1 MKPAIKKSHAA
12 PECAADSSML
22 ERLGT
27 ALKSSRMLAASLV
40 VGTSLALGACAT
52 GYTASAP
59 MGSSY
64 GTVESGYIED
74 VQYYQSSGS
83 TSGAGAIIG
92 GVAGGVIGHQVGGGV
107 GNTVATVAGAIGGAL
122 IGNEVERNN
131 QRTGEYTVV
140 RVRLDGGGR
149 IELQQP
155 ADFRLRQGERV
166 RVYDR
171 QRIGRG

>member
-1 MKPAIKKSHAA
+1 MKNSLQTQTLATS
-12 PECAADSSML
+12 
-22 ERLGT
+22 RT
-27 ALKSSRMLAASLV
+27 ALMHAGRKMISSRALAAALL
-40 VGTSLALGACAT
+40 VGTSLTLGACAT
-52 GYTASAP
+52 GYQASAP
-59 MGSSY
+59 VGSSY

-74 VQYYQSSGS
+74 VQYFQSSGS

-131 QRTGEYTVV
+131 QRGGEYTIV

-155 ADFRLRQGERV
+155 ADFRMRQGERV

>member
-1 MKPAIKKSHAA
+1 MKNSLQTQSLVTSRASLMHAGRK
-12 PECAADSSML
+12 L
-22 ERLGT
+22 I
-27 ALKSSRMLAASLV
+27 SSRVLAASLL
-40 VGTSLALGACAT
+40 VGASLTLGACAT
-52 GYTASAP
+52 GGSYQASAP
-59 MGSSY
+59 VGSSY
-64 GTVESGYIED
+64 GAVESGYIED
-74 VQYYQSSGS
+74 VQYFQGSGS
-83 TSGAGAIIG
+83 TSGAGAVIG
-92 GVAGGVIGHQVGGGV
+92 GVAGGVIGHQIGGGV

-131 QRTGEYTVV
+131 QRAGEYTIV

-155 ADFRLRQGERV
+155 ADFRMRQGERV